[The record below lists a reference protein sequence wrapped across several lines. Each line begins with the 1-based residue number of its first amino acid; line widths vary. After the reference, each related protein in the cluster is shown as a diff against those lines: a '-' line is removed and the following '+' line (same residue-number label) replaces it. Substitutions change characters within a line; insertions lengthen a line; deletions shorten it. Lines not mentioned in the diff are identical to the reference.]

1 MNLIPQCNVVDGY
14 KLDHI
19 SQYVPGTQLVY
30 SNMTPRSDRLA
41 RVLKEHHDGKMI
53 FFGMQKLIKEL
64 IKSWNDNFF
73 SLPKDVVIAQYRRRI
88 KNYVGKD
95 NGDKQIE
102 AMSKLHDL
110 GYLPL
115 SIKALP
121 EG

>member
-1 MNLIPQCNVVDGY
+1 MNLIPQCNIVDGY

-19 SQYVPGTQLVY
+19 SQYVSNTQLVY

-41 RVLKEHHDGKMI
+41 PVLKEHHDGKMI
-53 FFGMQKLIKEL
+53 FFGAQKLIKDL

-73 SLPKDVVIAQYRRRI
+73 NLPKDQVITQYARRI
-88 KNYVGKD
+88 KNYVGRD
-95 NGDKQIE
+95 YGDKQIE

-115 SIKALP
+115 SIKVLP